1 MNIEDQLRQAGR
13 AVTEQVRHLPELTL
27 PPASSGARPGARQ
40 HRTLPRS
47 ARGARSGWLIPL
59 TAAAAIIAVAA
70 TLVATRTLHVS
81 TSPAASHPAGQNDS
95 AVGSPNAIPR
105 YFVAFGAAPR
115 DIAMVTQARKTA
127 DVVDSRTG
135 KLLAQVK
142 APEDGVFTDVGGG
155 ADDRTFVLADSPA
168 MGRFDSLPTGRFD
181 LYLLHLVPGAAHPA
195 QLTKLPIKTVTGQPV
210 GIAVAPD
217 DRELAVG
224 WMSALSNTLT
234 LRVYSL
240 PSGSVLGTWTK
251 HGDPAGALGL
261 SGGVGLSWLA
271 DGRSV
276 AFTLREAPGFG
287 GDLDVRT
294 LNVTQPSGDLLT
306 ESRVALPLRGT
317 HTATESNP
325 ACAGTLL
332 TPDGGTVVCGKYS
345 PVMACTT
352 HATGLV
358 AYSVAAGKP
367 ARVLYSYRGK
377 CVSGFGVSPLWTN
390 ESARDVIALVQTG
403 KREIG
408 LLANGRITR
417 ISSYPFLNVAAGD
430 YAF

>member
-59 TAAAAIIAVAA
+59 TAAAAIIAAAA

-105 YFVAFGAAPR
+105 YFVAFGGVAR
-115 DIAMVTQARKTA
+115 DIALVTQSSKTA

-135 KLLAQVK
+135 KLLAQVN
-142 APEDGVFTDVGGG
+142 APEDWWFTDVGGG
-155 ADDRTFVLADSPA
+155 ADDRTFVLADSPPA
-168 MGRFDSLPTGRFD
+168 GRFDSLPAGRFD

-224 WMSALSNTLT
+224 WVSALSNTLT

-240 PSGSVLGTWTK
+240 TSGSVLGTWTK
-251 HGDPAGALGL
+251 HGNPAGALGL

-276 AFTLREAPGFG
+276 AFTLRGL
-287 GDLDVRT
+287 GDPLDVRT

-317 HTATESNP
+317 HTATESHP

-332 TPDGGTVVCGKYS
+332 TPDGETVVCGKYS
-345 PVMACTT
+345 PLMGCAT

-358 AYSVAAGKP
+358 AYSVATGKP

-390 ESARDVIALVQTG
+390 ESARDVIALVHIG
-403 KREIG
+403 KPEIG

-417 ISSYPFLNVAAGD
+417 ISDPFLNGVLFAAGD